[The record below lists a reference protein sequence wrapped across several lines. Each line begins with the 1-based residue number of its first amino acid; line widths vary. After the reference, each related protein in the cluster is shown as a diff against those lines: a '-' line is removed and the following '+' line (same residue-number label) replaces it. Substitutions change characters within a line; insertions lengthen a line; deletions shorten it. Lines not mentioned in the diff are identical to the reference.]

1 MIPRPLGV
9 DFSSSD
15 MQFATV
21 ISFNKK
27 PLFTN
32 LPLLKKVIRYI
43 FRKIEIKYIQEAWK
57 RSDAWFKKC
66 FSVVFTFKR
75 LHTNKQFFFGG
86 FPKFANVLL
95 SVG

>member
-1 MIPRPLGV
+1 MEEGASRVNPYLFYAINCKMIPRPLGV

-43 FRKIEIKYIQEAWK
+43 FRKIEIKYIQEALK
-57 RSDAWFKKC
+57 RSYA
-66 FSVVFTFKR
+66 
-75 LHTNKQFFFGG
+75 
-86 FPKFANVLL
+86 
-95 SVG
+95 